1 MTLPSATATSAT
13 PPMATDPPRAAL
25 SALPQAGYI
34 SFDGVDAA
42 SFLQGQLSNDVAA
55 LGEGAAQWTSYNSPK
70 GRMLATMLLW
80 RASATSF
87 HAFVAADLA
96 ATLRKRLAMF
106 VMRAKVVVTDH
117 TSDGRCFGVS
127 GTEARHAVRAALG
140 AAPEAGHG
148 VTHDG
153 ADIVTTPDGRVLI
166 HVPIA
171 IADATGQRLAAQANL
186 VAATHW
192 DWHAIA
198 AGIATVVAATQD
210 LFIPQAANWDLV
222 GGVNFKKGCYPG
234 QEIVARMQYLGKLKE
249 RLFRLHHDGDP
260 PSPGAPLYSAV
271 FGDQAC
277 GTVVNAAP
285 APGGG
290 SDLLAVAQTQAAAE
304 STLHLRAPDG
314 PRLTLLD
321 LPYAIPAQVAPNRPK
336 LA

>member
-1 MTLPSATATSAT
+1 MPLPPPTATSADR
-13 PPMATDPPRAAL
+13 PAAINPPRAAVA
-25 SALPQAGYI
+25 ALPQTGYI
-34 SFDGVDAA
+34 SFEGADAA

-55 LGEGAAQWTSYNSPK
+55 IGVGAAQWTSYNSPK

-80 RASATSF
+80 RASETSF

-117 TSDGRCFGVS
+117 TAEGVCFGVS
-127 GTEARHAVRAALG
+127 GTAAHHAVCSALG
-140 AAPEAGHG
+140 AAPETGHG
-148 VTHDG
+148 VTHEG
-153 ADIVTTPDGRVLI
+153 AAIVTTPDGRVLI

-171 IADATGQRLAAQANL
+171 IADDTGRRLATQANL

-222 GGVNFKKGCYPG
+222 DGVNFKKGCYPG

-249 RLFRLHHDGDP
+249 RLFRLHHDGDA
-260 PSPGAPLYSAV
+260 PSPGAPLYSTV

-285 APGGG
+285 APEGG
-290 SDLLAVAQTQAAAE
+290 SDMLAVVQMQAAAE
-304 STLHLRAPDG
+304 STLHLAAPDG
-314 PRLTLLD
+314 PSLTLLD